1 MAVLCS
7 LYVLLSGKHPI
18 PDTRSLIAENQR
30 QTVCKPGS
38 VPAREG
44 DGRPFIWDARHRTP
58 RATYPDSRR
67 GNTPVT
73 ANRDAPS
80 LFGLAPGG
88 VYLAADVTADAV
100 RSYRTLSPLPA
111 FAARGFG
118 GRFAFCGTDPWGRP
132 RRALPGTVF
141 PWSPDFP
148 PPDHS
153 GSDRPTV

>member
-88 VYLAADVTADAV
+88 VYLAADVAAGAV

-111 FAARGFG
+111 NPGLPRG
-118 GRFAFCGTDPWGRP
+118 PW
-132 RRALPGTVF
+132 RAVGFL
-141 PWSPDFP
+141 W
-148 PPDHS
+148 H
-153 GSDRPTV
+153 